1 MSFKEMTSKVMA
13 SINRAINFPAV
24 LVMKALS
31 AIGITGAITR
41 AATKDIRKDRLMRA
55 SLILVSLELG
65 FMSVAL
71 ILVSLGFSRVNTV
84 MEATAIVL
92 RLLVIALTAG
102 SILFFRYNKVVRKH
116 RESDIKRCIA
126 RSRKAG

>member
-1 MSFKEMTSKVMA
+1 MSFKEMTSKVMV
-13 SINRAINFPAV
+13 SINRAINFPVV

-31 AIGITGAITR
+31 AIGITRAITR

-55 SLILVSLELG
+55 SMILVSLELG

-71 ILVSLGFSRVNTV
+71 ILVSLGLSRVNTV